1 MLGNSEKF
9 NPCIVSLS
17 LLMICGCSL
26 PLWQKDEAPLHS
38 ADTVSQ
44 WQGAPQQG
52 PGGPGAHPDP
62 AMPLHQ
68 PRPLPMNEQISQM
81 SQRLASADD
90 DRKVLASRLHMV
102 ETQLEEK
109 EKALAVAMREIQD
122 ATAQVVRTRNDLQ
135 QWKKDTK
142 ALRDNLGNL
151 EKDNR
156 ETMETMIKTLEQVLE
171 RDRDTSKGPGLPPPD
186 VLPLPK
192 RT

>member
-1 MLGNSEKF
+1 MFGNSGKLKPF
-9 NPCIVSLS
+9 LVPLS
-17 LLMICGCSL
+17 LLLVCGCSL

-62 AMPLHQ
+62 ALPLHQ

-102 ETQLEEK
+102 ETQLEVK
-109 EKALAVAMREIQD
+109 EKALAAATQEIQE

-142 ALRDNLGNL
+142 VLRDRLGSM

-171 RDRDTSKGPGLPPPD
+171 RDRDQLKGPGLPAPD
-186 VLPLPK
+186 VPPLPK